1 MKNKLCEQLF
11 YQHNPDKI
19 IKILS
24 PYLSDHRK
32 SRIDAVIQHRLNS
45 ITLAIEN
52 PADINNALAC
62 VRTSEALGLST
73 VHIISPE
80 HDARYINPITQ
91 CAFYWVD
98 IVFHDTF
105 ESFLKMMKVENRI
118 IAGAV
123 VNAEKTVST
132 MPIEKPLCI
141 LIGNEK
147 RGLSD
152 QAKKA
157 CNILFTIPICGMIDS
172 LNLSVAA
179 AIALFDVTQRKRSAL
194 QNQTDLS
201 AESAQQLRAKYYL
214 NSVEV
219 RLATQLLKSSHTS
232 FHYP

>member
-1 MKNKLCEQLF
+1 MKNKSCEQLF
-11 YQHNPDKI
+11 YQYAPEQI
-19 IKILS
+19 IKTLS

-32 SRIDAVIQHRLNS
+32 LRIDNVILHRLNG
-45 ITLAIEN
+45 ITLAIEH

-62 VRTSEALGLST
+62 VRTSEALGLEA

-98 IVFHDTF
+98 IIFHDSL
-105 ESFLKMMKVENRI
+105 ESFLKIMKNENRL

-123 VNAEKTVST
+123 VNETKTLST
-132 MPIEKPLCI
+132 VPVEKPLCI

-157 CNILFTIPICGMIDS
+157 CDFLFTIPICGMIDS

-179 AIALFDVTQRKRSAL
+179 AIALFDVTQRKRSAM
-194 QNQTDLS
+194 QKQTDFS

-214 NSVEV
+214 NSVEM
-219 RLATQLLKSSHTS
+219 RLATQLLKSCDTASH
-232 FHYP
+232 YL